1 MSIESLFERE
11 DLINNK
17 ISNMSKR
24 EQRIY
29 QVVFAL
35 ILEKLSPTNDSIHSE
50 LIEELKLLENMTDEN
65 YLRRNI

>member
-24 EQRIY
+24 EHRIY

-35 ILEKLSPTNDSIHSE
+35 ILEELSPTNDSIHSE
-50 LIEELKLLENMTDEN
+50 LVEELKLLENMTDEN
-65 YLRRNI
+65 YIRRNM

>member
-35 ILEKLSPTNDSIHSE
+35 ILEKLYPNNDSIHS
-50 LIEELKLLENMTDEN
+50 
-65 YLRRNI
+65 